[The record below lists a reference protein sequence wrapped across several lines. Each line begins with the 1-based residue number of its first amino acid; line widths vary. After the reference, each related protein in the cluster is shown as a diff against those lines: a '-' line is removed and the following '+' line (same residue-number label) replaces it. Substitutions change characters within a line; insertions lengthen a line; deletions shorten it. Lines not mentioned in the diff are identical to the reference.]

1 MMLTNIKLRIL
12 KKPILWCL
20 KFWGWRANKCSW
32 QVFNSYYNTFFYDNL
47 NFKVV
52 LLQKGL
58 VIITDLQGFTL
69 NHLMAR
75 PLSIAK
81 KQMLVLQ
88 ARFPFKFFEMLTVF
102 TY

>member
-20 KFWGWRANKCSW
+20 KFWCWRANKCSW
-32 QVFNSYYNTFFYDNL
+32 QVFNYYYNTFFYDNL

-81 KQMLVLQ
+81 KQMLVFQ